1 MIYVPQLSCPLY
13 YKQLHFEDYKGYQL
27 HLLDSTQKIH
37 VYTYVR
43 NISYSNNLI
52 HKINTFNVHA
62 LRNLLRSY
70 VMKIPTLVFI
80 AAPEI
85 LILTIYVCKY

>member
-1 MIYVPQLSCPLY
+1 MY

-52 HKINTFNVHA
+52 HKINAFNVHA

-70 VMKIPTLVFI
+70 VCNENTYVS
-80 AAPEI
+80 
-85 LILTIYVCKY
+85 IYSCTRNTNINYLRM